1 MALED
6 IFRALEEQAEQE
18 CQQILEDASDQSDA
32 ILEEAQEQAEEI
44 RSKLVTETEKATRL
58 TASQSINSSRLE
70 NKKKVA
76 AIKQDAVVGIFDK
89 VLQKA
94 KDLRGSNSY
103 EATLKVLVEEAIEG
117 LEGDVQ
123 VLVDPADADLASS
136 ILSKI
141 GISAEVKPEIST
153 SGGVVVVTGEGRIMR
168 RNTIEDRLEKIEPHI
183 QADVAEI
190 LFS

>member
-18 CQQILEDASDQSDA
+18 CQQILEDAHDQSDA

-44 RSKLVTETEKATRL
+44 RNKLVTETEKATRL

-70 NKKKVA
+70 NKKKIA

-94 KDLRGSNSY
+94 QNLRGSSSY
-103 EATLKVLVEEAIEG
+103 EATFKALAEEAIEG

-136 ILSKI
+136 TLSKM
-141 GISAEVKPEIST
+141 GVSSEVKPDIST
-153 SGGVVVVTGEGRIMR
+153 SGGVVVVTGGGRIMR

>member
-18 CQQILEDASDQSDA
+18 CQQILEDARDQSDV

-44 RSKLVTETEKATRL
+44 RNKLVSEAEKETRL
-58 TASQSINSSRLE
+58 KASQSINSSRLE
-70 NKKKVA
+70 NKKKTA
-76 AIKQDAVVGIFDK
+76 AIKQAAVVGVFDR

-94 KDLRGSNSY
+94 QEIRGSNSY
-103 EATLKVLVEEAIEG
+103 EATFKALLKEAMDG
-117 LEGDVQ
+117 LEGDAQ
-123 VLVDPADADLASS
+123 VLVDPADIDLARSA
-136 ILSKI
+136 LSEMDVF
-141 GISAEVKPEIST
+141 AEVKPDIST
-153 SGGVVVVTGEGRIMR
+153 SGGVVVVTGGGRIMR
-168 RNTIEDRLEKIEPHI
+168 RNTIEDRLDKIQQHI

>member
-18 CQQILEDASDQSDA
+18 CQQILEDARGQSDA

-44 RSKLVTETEKATRL
+44 RNKLVTETEKATRL

-76 AIKQDAVVGIFDK
+76 AIKQDAVVGVFDK

-94 KDLRGSNSY
+94 QDLRGSSSY
-103 EATLKVLVEEAIEG
+103 EAKFKVLVEEAIEG

-123 VLVDPADADLASS
+123 LLVDPADADLASRT
-136 ILSKI
+136 LSKM
-141 GISAEVKPEIST
+141 GVSGEVKPEIST
-153 SGGVVVVTGEGRIMR
+153 SGGVVAVTGGGRIMR
-168 RNTIEDRLEKIEPHI
+168 RNTIEDRLEKIEPRI